1 MELNI
6 PMIMNFLKQFLKT
19 GRKLNVLFIIPD
31 TTHQP
36 FGGMG
41 TQAKGLIDSCKNVNF
56 IEHNPSNSLPFHV
69 NADVSQSTVFAQL
82 YGQAFN
88 LPSKDSLKNIDI
100 VHSFDASTSIQG
112 RAIATHLGVPHVM
125 TLQLSM
131 HWLLTNI
138 YKQSSLFSTI
148 ELSSINMADA
158 MIHVSKEYLNLYGP
172 INPNS
177 HYMPNGIDFD
187 YWQSIPYTSAI
198 LPGRKDAKKLCYIGR
213 YAEMKNIEGIVG
225 ASIPENVDIYF
236 IGGDR
241 GGQEKYFKAM
251 LNFVDTHDNAY
262 YLGEKH
268 GVDKINT
275 LKSMDAV
282 IVPSHHEPFGIVCL
296 EALAS
301 GCILLS
307 SFQSG
312 MSEYLTEDIAINC
325 GTSADTIASAIK
337 RWLSLN
343 DNSIR
348 IEKGFELCKK
358 YSWENAGLILESI
371 YHDVL
376 EKSKI

>member
-1 MELNI
+1 
-6 PMIMNFLKQFLKT
+6 MNFLKRFSKT

-56 IEHNPSNSLPFHV
+56 IEHNPSSSLPFHL
-69 NADVSQSTVFAQL
+69 NSDISQGTIFGQL

-138 YKQSSLFSTI
+138 YKNNNSLFSTI

-158 MIHVSKEYLNLYGP
+158 VIHVSKEYLNFYGP

-177 HYMPNGIDFD
+177 YYMPNGIDFD
-187 YWQSIPYTSAI
+187 HWQSMPYTPVD
-198 LPGRKDAKKLCYIGR
+198 LPGRKNAKKLCYIGR
-213 YAEMKNIEGIVG
+213 YAEMKNVEGIVG
-225 ASIPENVDIYF
+225 ASIPEDVDMYF

-241 GGQEKYFKAM
+241 AGQEERFSAM
-251 LNFVDTHDNAY
+251 LNFVDTHPNAY

-275 LKSMDAV
+275 LKSMDAI

-307 SFQSG
+307 SFESG
-312 MSEYLTEDIAINC
+312 MKEYLTEDVAINC
-325 GTSADTIASAIK
+325 GTSIDTITKAIEY
-337 RWLSLN
+337 WLNIDDSET
-343 DNSIR
+343 R
-348 IEKGFELCKK
+348 IQKGYDLCKK
-358 YSWENAGLILESI
+358 YSWEKAGTALEGI
-371 YHDVL
+371 YKKVL
-376 EKSKI
+376 EK